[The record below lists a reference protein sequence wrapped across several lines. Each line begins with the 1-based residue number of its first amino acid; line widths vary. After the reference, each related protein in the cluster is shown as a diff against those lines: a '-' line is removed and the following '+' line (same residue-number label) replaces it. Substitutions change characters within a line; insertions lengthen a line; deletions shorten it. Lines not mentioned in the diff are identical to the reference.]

1 MNGSVRYKFRIFV
14 ADHAVNSIHAVAN
27 LRAICNAYLPDRHDI
42 EVVDVF
48 TQPQRALAEK
58 IMMTPTLIILEP
70 GPARRIIGTLSE
82 TSIVLRTLGL
92 APVEP

>member
-1 MNGSVRYKFRIFV
+1 MNDSVRFKLQIFV

-27 LRAICNAYLPDRHDI
+27 LRAICKTYLPNRHDI
-42 EVVDVF
+42 EVVDVL
-48 TQPQRALAEK
+48 TQPERALAEK

-70 GPARRIIGTLSE
+70 GPIRRIVGNLSE

-92 APVEP
+92 EPVEP